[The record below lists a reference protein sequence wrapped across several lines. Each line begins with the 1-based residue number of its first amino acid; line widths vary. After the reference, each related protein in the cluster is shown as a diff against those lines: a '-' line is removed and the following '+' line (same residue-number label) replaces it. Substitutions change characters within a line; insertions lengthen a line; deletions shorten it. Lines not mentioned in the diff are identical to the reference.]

1 MPKDKKQIETIIERL
16 LEAKAAMSAMARE
29 KWSNVNLSNNEEVT
43 YNSEMLKQWNEKQKE
58 ITDLTQEVIELAE
71 TWLGYDESDIK
82 KEEDDVEQERKK
94 WSGHLAYEVHP
105 LASHDLTYTKP
116 VQVEIEDRIHTN
128 FNSWKACYVVLLNQL
143 NKINSDTFRHLPEHH
158 IFTTKQ
164 NKKYFSYKRNE
175 LRNGAKLDAGF
186 YAETHFS
193 ANQLAKV
200 ILDVLD
206 FLAIPE
212 DWVRLEVVK
221 IKDIDASMKS

>member
-1 MPKDKKQIETIIERL
+1 MSKDKKQIESIIERL
-16 LEAKAAMSAMARE
+16 LEAKAAMSALARE
-29 KWSNVNLSNNEEVT
+29 KWSRVDLSDNEEVT
-43 YNSEMLKQWNEKQKE
+43 YNSEMLKQWNEKQNE
-58 ITDLTQEVIELAE
+58 IIDLTHEVSELAE

-82 KEEDDVEQERKK
+82 IEEDEVEQERKK
-94 WSGHLAYEVHP
+94 WPGHLAYEVHP

-116 VQVEIEDRIHTN
+116 VQVEIEDRIQTN
-128 FNSWKACYVVLLNQL
+128 FNSWKACYVILLNEL
-143 NKINSDTFRHLPEHH
+143 YKIDSDTFRRLPEHH

-164 NKKYFSYKRNE
+164 NKKYFSYRRSE

-200 ILDVLD
+200 ILDVLA

-212 DWVRLEVVK
+212 DKVRLEVVK
-221 IKDIDASMKS
+221 VKDIDASMKS